1 MNWIIFQEGLEGEDE
16 GKGRKEGDDLD
27 LALSALR
34 DCDTDFSKF
43 LPVTNQMNK
52 QFLQVSTGNQPNEQT
67 TNYQTHSQAHH
78 NPPIKHFL
86 KIFK

>member
-52 QFLQVSTGNQPNEQT
+52 QFLQVSTGNQPNKQFLQVSTGNQPNEQT
-67 TNYQTHSQAHH
+67 ISPSFYR
-78 NPPIKHFL
+78 
-86 KIFK
+86 